1 MGFIYF
7 CDKEVRVVRE
17 TLKADWDIVFK
28 WAMEG
33 VKRGVLFGH
42 PKGEKLFLS
51 AAHTKEDID
60 LSLEIAKD
68 CFESLAKKAK

>member
-1 MGFIYF
+1 
-7 CDKEVRVVRE
+7 
-17 TLKADWDIVFK
+17 
-28 WAMEG
+28 